1 MPSILIVDDEVGIRE
16 LLSEILR
23 DEGYTVRLAEN
34 AASAR
39 AARHANRPDLV
50 LLDIW
55 MPDADGI
62 SLLKEWSANGQ
73 LNMPVIMMS
82 GHGTIDTAVEA
93 TRIGAID
100 YLEKPIGLQKLL
112 AAIKRALTAQPSGGI
127 KTVAALTLDAF
138 PRSTVLRD
146 LKKQLEQITA
156 RSRHLLLRV
165 GSGSL
170 AELTARSLP
179 GRRSDAWLDLSTVSG
194 PLDVELLQK
203 HQGGAVYIAELSRL
217 SKPQQK
223 NLAFA
228 LERLER
234 YDLRLV
240 AATDQSA
247 DSLEATGWDAAL
259 LHRLFEISLPVPS
272 VADVRDD
279 IPDLAQQ
286 LLVHLVEAGEVPNR
300 KLSTAALN
308 VLRTHAWPGGYSEL
322 RAAVRSLALGTL
334 EESIEHQDVHR
345 MLDPQPAAPGL
356 HLDLPLREARE
367 AFERIYFDYHL
378 RLENGNMTRLAEKT
392 GLERTH
398 LYRKLKQLGIQTGR
412 RNENA

>member
-179 GRRSDAWLDLSTVSG
+179 GRRSDAWLDLSAVSG

-234 YDLRLV
+234 YDLHLV

-247 DSLEATGWDAAL
+247 DSLEAAGWDTAL

-279 IPDLAQQ
+279 VPDLAQQ

-345 MLDPQPAAPGL
+345 MLDPQPAAAGL
-356 HLDLPLREARE
+356 QLDLPLREARE

>member
-1 MPSILIVDDEVGIRE
+1 MASILIVDDEVGIRE
-16 LLSEILR
+16 LLSEILG
-23 DEGYTVRLAEN
+23 DEGYDIRLAEN
-34 AASAR
+34 AAAAR
-39 AARHANRPDLV
+39 AARNAARPDLV

-62 SLLKEWSANGQ
+62 SLLKEWSTSGQ

-93 TRIGAID
+93 TRIGASD

-112 AAIKRALTAQPSGGI
+112 AAVKRALASAPQRGP
-127 KTVAALTLDAF
+127 KQALPLTLEAF

-146 LKKQLEQITA
+146 LRKQLEQFASRA
-156 RSRHLLLRV
+156 RHVVLRV
-165 GSGSL
+165 GQGAITEL
-170 AELTARSLP
+170 AARSLP
-179 GRRSDAWLDLSTVSG
+179 DRRADAWLDLGSVNG
-194 PLDVELLQK
+194 PLDVDMLQK
-203 HQGGAVYIAELSRL
+203 CHGGTVYVPDLTRLSR
-217 SKPQQK
+217 PQQK

-228 LERLER
+228 LDRLER

-240 AATDQSA
+240 VASEQGTDT
-247 DSLEATGWDAAL
+247 LEAAGWDAAL
-259 LHRLFEISLPVPS
+259 LNRLFEISLALPS
-272 VADVRDD
+272 MSDIRDD

-286 LLVHLVEAGEVPNR
+286 VLIHLVEAGEVPNR

-308 VLRTHAWPGGYSEL
+308 LLRTHAWPSGYAEL

-334 EESIEHQDVHR
+334 EEEIGHQDAHR
-345 MLDPQPAAPGL
+345 LLDPTPAAGGL
-356 HLDLPLREARE
+356 QLDMPLREARE
-367 AFERIYFDYHL
+367 AFERVYFDYHL

-398 LYRKLKQLGIQTGR
+398 LYRKLKQLGIQTGKR
-412 RNENA
+412 HDPS

>member
-23 DEGYTVRLAEN
+23 DEGYTVRLADN

-39 AARHANRPDLV
+39 AARHAARPDLV

-112 AAIKRALTAQPSGGI
+112 AAVKRAMTAQPSGGI
-127 KTVAALTLDAF
+127 KPVAALTLEAF

-146 LKKQLEQITA
+146 LRKQLEQISA

-165 GSGSL
+165 GAGSL
-170 AELTARSLP
+170 AELAARSLP
-179 GRRSDAWLDLSTVSG
+179 GRRTDSWLDLSTING
-194 PLDVELLQK
+194 PLDIELLQK
-203 HQGGAVYIAELSRL
+203 HQGGAVYVPELARLSR
-217 SKPQQK
+217 PQQK

-228 LERLER
+228 LDRLDR
-234 YDLRLV
+234 FDLRLV
-240 AATDQSA
+240 AVTDQTPDALESA
-247 DSLEATGWDAAL
+247 GWEPAL
-259 LHRLFEISLPVPS
+259 VHRLFEISLPVPS

-286 LLVHLVEAGEVPNR
+286 LLIHLIEAGEVPNH

-308 VLRTHAWPGGYSEL
+308 VLRTHAWPGGYGEL

-334 EESIEHQDVHR
+334 DEEIGHQDVHR
-345 MLDPQPAAPGL
+345 MLDPQPASAGL

-412 RNENA
+412 RGDGA